1 MKTLSGFLRRAEKD
15 HRIGPL
21 HVSLYVV
28 LLDICNGKSTQR
40 AFAIKRND
48 IMSKAKIK
56 SPGTYYK
63 VMKGLSDWGYVVYF
77 SQRDGGKTS
86 KVAIVKFQR
95 LDSTRQ

>member
-28 LLDICNGKSTQR
+28 LWDICNAKTTQQVI
-40 AFAIKRND
+40 AISRND

-63 VMKGLSDWGYVVYF
+63 VIKDLSDWGYVTYI
-77 SQRDGGKTS
+77 SQRYGGKVS
-86 KVAIVKFQR
+86 KAGVV
-95 LDSTRQ
+95 S